1 MNRTYNVRINFTR
14 SGWRQ
19 FGKMNRTLS
28 TRFIRGFIL
37 RRELAEY
44 IAAHEESGVRL
55 DTVCQEI
62 RYEDG
67 VYLLMMKCQGIWYI
81 TDIWNTEAPNSFVP
95 VFFWK
100 RIKRGWKERLVRI
113 LIAWRILT
121 SAWEGGAFS

>member
-19 FGKMNRTLS
+19 FGRMNHGLG
-28 TRFIRGFIL
+28 TRFIKGYIL

-44 IAAHEESGVRL
+44 IAAHEESAVHL

-62 RYEDG
+62 RYEGG
-67 VYLLMMKCQGIWYI
+67 VYLLMMKCQGVWYI
-81 TDIWNTEAPNSFVP
+81 TDIWNTEAPNSFAP

-100 RIKRGWKERLVRI
+100 RIKRGWKELLVRVV
-113 LIAWRILT
+113 IAWRNLT
-121 SAWEGGAFS
+121 SAWEGGALS

>member
-1 MNRTYNVRINFTR
+1 MNRTYNVEINFTK

-19 FGKMNRTLS
+19 FGKMNRVLGA
-28 TRFIRGFIL
+28 RFIKGYTL

-44 IAAHEESGVRL
+44 IAAHEESGVHL

-62 RYEDG
+62 RYDGG

-81 TDIWNTEAPNSFVP
+81 TDIWTTEMPNSFVP

-100 RIKRGWKERLVRI
+100 RVKRGWKELLVRV
-113 LIAWRILT
+113 LISWRNLT
-121 SAWEGGAFS
+121 SAWEGGALS